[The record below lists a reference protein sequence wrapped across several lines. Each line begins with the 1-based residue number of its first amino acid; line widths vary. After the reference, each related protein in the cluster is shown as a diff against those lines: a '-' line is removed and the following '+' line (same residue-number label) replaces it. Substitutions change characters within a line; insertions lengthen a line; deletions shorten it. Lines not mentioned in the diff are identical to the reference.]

1 MSWNGIAGPTNE
13 RLGAYLCHACPRVDF
28 PRTNHSHSANF
39 GRSDTVMDSQHRTP
53 MAPRVTAGVSPR
65 QGIVARLRQPS
76 SLGIVAFILAS
87 VIAAFLPTQAHA
99 DDHIVAKIADVAQ
112 QIDALENDQAS
123 AADALQAALHTQ
135 AQLTDELTSLQ
146 EQIVQAQ
153 ESSQQ
158 VARQVNSIAATAY
171 MTGQI
176 STEMSLV
183 FANSP
188 RQLIDGAYDLQSL
201 SSNSNHVLKQVK
213 NKQNTLAMLAAQVSA
228 TRIQQADIVKQAT
241 ALRDQLQ
248 TKLNQEKTLLASLK
262 SQQRADL
269 AKAIAAKKA
278 AARKAAAAK
287 AAQVE
292 AARLAAQQAAV
303 TAVPGQVVLSP
314 TATDVT
320 ATSWQDRTMVVI
332 AYALSQIGKPYSF
345 DAHPPVSWDCSKLT
359 SAAWAQVGVHLEAYS
374 FTQYGQARHI
384 SRDELLPGDLLFFF
398 EHGAHHVGL
407 YLGQGFMVDAANPS
421 VGVTI
426 SRPFEGWYAA
436 HFTGA
441 ARPY

>member
-1 MSWNGIAGPTNE
+1 
-13 RLGAYLCHACPRVDF
+13 
-28 PRTNHSHSANF
+28 
-39 GRSDTVMDSQHRTP
+39 MDSQLS
-53 MAPRVTAGVSPR
+53 ASVSPDAGACGPR
-65 QGIVARLRQPS
+65 RELAVARLRQPS
-76 SLGIVAFILAS
+76 SLGIVAFILAA

-99 DDHIVAKIADVAQ
+99 DDHVAAKIADVAQ

-135 AQLTDELTSLQ
+135 AQITDELASLQ

-171 MTGQI
+171 MTGQV

-188 RQLIDGAYDLQSL
+188 RQFIDGAYDLQSL
-201 SSNSNHVLKQVK
+201 SSNTNHILKQVRTK
-213 NKQNTLAMLAAQVSA
+213 KTTLSVLAAQVSA
-228 TRIQQADIVKQAT
+228 TQIQQADVVKQAM

-248 TKLNQEKTLLASLK
+248 TKINQEKTLLASLK

-278 AARKAAAAK
+278 AAQKAAAAK

-292 AARLAAQQAAV
+292 AARLAAQQTAV
-303 TAVPGQVVLSP
+303 TATPGQVVLSP
-314 TATDVT
+314 TSTDVA

-398 EHGAHHVGL
+398 EYGAHHVGL

-421 VGVTI
+421 VGVTV
-426 SRPFEGWYAA
+426 SRPFEGWYAD